1 MTTTTMTAEITVTCP
16 DNSYATDSFDV
27 IADDIECAL
36 LETCGFPHSVE
47 IKVVIK
53 NREVTSQ

>member
-1 MTTTTMTAEITVTCP
+1 MTAEITVTCP